1 MFLHFPH
8 HVLYMKVISVASVLK
23 YREYT
28 QDSHQW
34 QMQLLLEQLAS
45 QVSHKTIK
53 VIFNQQITESGSLS
67 TAASSCDFFL
77 IPAPEGNRKVY
88 YWSVLLLEADT
99 GTLPALSRG
108 TEYWFMFQRL
118 WSLNVSAESQCRN
131 LAISNLKI
139 VSDTERAS
147 VTHLNFV
154 RGQFSFLI
162 VFAVM
167 RDRLRTHSTS
177 YVGLHWPLLILF

>member
-1 MFLHFPH
+1 MAFTRIASDVPSLSTSCF
-8 HVLYMKVISVASVLK
+8 ISVASVLK

-53 VIFNQQITESGSLS
+53 VIFNQQITESGSLP

-99 GTLPALSRG
+99 GTLPALSRHRILVYVSTLVVTKRFSRKSVQEPRDIESENSVG
-108 TEYWFMFQRL
+108 YWKSISDALELCEGAVF
-118 WSLNVSAESQCRN
+118 VSYCICCYA
-131 LAISNLKI
+131 
-139 VSDTERAS
+139 
-147 VTHLNFV
+147 
-154 RGQFSFLI
+154 
-162 VFAVM
+162 
-167 RDRLRTHSTS
+167 
-177 YVGLHWPLLILF
+177 W